1 MQINCFGYGG
11 GGGGGSGRR
20 GEVSCDTSYLQ
31 NSAVLG
37 I

>member
-11 GGGGGSGRR
+11 GGGGSGRR
-20 GEVSCDTSYLQ
+20 GEISCDTSYLQ